1 MAEEQPAA
9 RIKPTGRIPKKGPTF
24 FFWYGLSCATG
35 LLLLAFWYSWAY
47 TETRCFAGLCI
58 EFSDIDPVGGLL
70 PLGVPWFGALGGV
83 TISLYG
89 VFDHNDDWDPK
100 WNYWHLAR
108 PVLGALLATVAFFIF
123 YVLIAA
129 AGEPPAIG
137 DAEGENRIVLYVL
150 AFLVGYRESTFKEL
164 IKRVSDV
171 ILKPADADGT
181 HSGSGEPV
189 AKGEP
194 EASTAGAG
202 EPPILKRGS
211 EGKAVRR
218 LQRLLKKAGHRAGTD
233 GRFGPKTEDAVRAFQ
248 EARSLPVDGVV
259 GPATWT
265 ELDAGD

>member
-1 MAEEQPAA
+1 MAT
-9 RIKPTGRIPKKGPTF
+9 RIKPTGRIPTKGPTF

-47 TETRCFAGLCI
+47 QAERCLAELVCVR
-58 EFSDIDPVGGLL
+58 FSGIDPVGGLL

-89 VFDHNDDWDPK
+89 VFDHNDDWDPR

-108 PVLGALLATVAFFIF
+108 PILGALLATVAFFIF

-129 AGEPPAIG
+129 AGEPPAID

-171 ILKPADADGT
+171 ILKPADADGAQT
-181 HSGSGEPV
+181 G
-189 AKGEP
+189 
-194 EASTAGAG
+194 ASDDAAG
-202 EPPILKRGS
+202 EVDGDVDGDVVESEDQPVLKRGS
-211 EGKAVRR
+211 RGEAVRR
-218 LQRLLKKAGHRAGTD
+218 LQRGLKEAGLRAGTD
-233 GRFGPKTEDAVRAFQ
+233 GRFGPKTEEAVRAFQ

-259 GPATWT
+259 GPATWSAL
-265 ELDAGD
+265 EPPD